1 VQGKGWFQE
10 ELSKKIE
17 TDTRQVS
24 LYENNKVAPSAET
37 VVRISRAFNV
47 SIDFPLTDE
56 MPRRPLS
63 VNDES
68 IFDNIQR
75 LDLFTED
82 EKKSIFKIIDG
93 LAAKNKLKNAVH
105 DNIIYPEDNMQPIK
119 QQAINAISSL
129 PDTATVE
136 DMMYRLYVIDK
147 VNAGLED
154 MRNGKTISTE
164 ELLREIQMW

>member
-1 VQGKGWFQE
+1 VQGKGWSQE

-37 VVRISRAFNV
+37 IVRISRAFNV
-47 SIDFPLTDE
+47 SIDFLLIDE
-56 MPRRPLS
+56 MSRRPLS

-68 IFDNIQR
+68 IFDNTQR

-82 EKKSIFKIIDG
+82 EKKSVFKIIDG

-105 DNIIYPEDNMQPIK
+105 DII
-119 QQAINAISSL
+119 
-129 PDTATVE
+129 
-136 DMMYRLYVIDK
+136 
-147 VNAGLED
+147 
-154 MRNGKTISTE
+154 
-164 ELLREIQMW
+164 